1 MFTAPNRFFQNNER
15 SIEVFIKKL
24 VKTMYGTKIG
34 KVTNIHFKD
43 EDGYEIGRIETHY
56 RQVGP

>member
-15 SIEVFIKKL
+15 SSEVIIKRR